1 MDYRQI
7 QYFVCLYEEGSATRA
22 AQRMNIVQPALSMQI
37 ARLEEEMG
45 RQLFVR
51 SSKGMVPTAHATQ
64 MYSTFAPLLA
74 SFERARADLL
84 GADQELAGHA
94 RLGLPASVAKDVL
107 ADAVSEFSA
116 RHPRVTVS
124 VTEAYTEALVEAV
137 RAGVLDAAIVNK
149 PAKLVLRCDPV
160 LDEQFV
166 LAVATGFPALPTRVP
181 LRQAA
186 KLRLVLPTRAHGLR
200 ITLDKLAETAG
211 TPLHCAAEIDS
222 LNAMLQLVE
231 RGDFAAIL
239 PRSAVR
245 LQLAQQSL
253 RIHEVVR
260 PVLVRHLVCVS
271 HPRRPMPAAAARLV
285 EVLVRHVRQREHV
298 PVQGRV
304 AQRQALSP
312 AA

>member
-7 QYFVCLYEEGSATRA
+7 HYFVCLYEEGSATRA
-22 AQRMNIVQPALSMQI
+22 AQRLNIVQPALSMQI
-37 ARLEEEMG
+37 ARLEEELG

-64 MYSTFAPLLA
+64 IYGTFSPLLA
-74 SFERARADLL
+74 EFERARADLL
-84 GADQELAGHA
+84 GVDQELVGHA
-94 RLGLPASVAKDVL
+94 RLGLPASVAKDAL

-124 VTEAYTEALVEAV
+124 VTEAYTEALVDAV
-137 RAGVLDAAIVNK
+137 STGALDAAIVNR
-149 PAKLVLRCDPV
+149 PARLVLRSEPV

-166 LAVATGFPALPTRVP
+166 LAVASGFPALPARVP

-186 KLRLVLPTRAHGLR
+186 KLRLVLPTRQHGLR
-200 ITLDKLAETAG
+200 ITLDQLAETAG
-211 TPLHCAAEIDS
+211 TPLQCAAEIDS
-222 LNAMLQLVE
+222 LSAMLQLVA
-231 RGDFAAIL
+231 RGGFAAIL

-245 LQLAQQSL
+245 LQLGQESL

-271 HPRRPMPAAAARLV
+271 HPRRPMPAPAARLV
-285 EVLVRHVRQREHV
+285 EVLVRHIRQRDTSH
-298 PVQGRV
+298 Q
-304 AQRQALSP
+304 SK
-312 AA
+312 